1 MPIIKKKS
9 GPKLREVV
17 PEGYRTTL
25 IIDRNLYLKF
35 GGTARMGGITIFE
48 AINEAMELWLTKWK
62 KGGAKRQKALIS
74 KAEAERQNKLASAEV
89 INGKKYIKGK
99 CAKCLKVH
107 LIPYGDSLCE
117 ECMNG
122 ENNDNEKI
130 VARASYKRKI
140 EKQAVELLLDGKLNK
155 AETEA
160 MINEE
165 MEKFDIGNHIK

>member
-9 GPKLREVV
+9 GPKLREEV

-25 IIDRNLYLKF
+25 IIDRSLYLKF

-74 KAEAERQNKLASAEV
+74 QAEAERQSWLKSSEM
-89 INGKKYIKGK
+89 IGGKRYVRVK
-99 CAKCLKVH
+99 CAKCMEVK

-117 ECMNG
+117 ECRNE
-122 ENNDNEKI
+122 ENLEN
-130 VARASYKRKI
+130 VSKI
-140 EKQAVELLLDGKLNK
+140 ESAEKRDEHLKEVRSRAWELFFLGKLDK
-155 AETEA
+155 KGVEVMIKDAE
-160 MINEE
+160 NL
-165 MEKFDIGNHIK
+165 K